1 MRASLADLMPAGDGR
16 PGLRTWLKSSAYAR
30 RLLLGAGGDPWHS
43 ASAYLAWFS
52 QAQGLLKPDV
62 AVIEVGELFD
72 AWLARHPDL
81 GAELGAKRKASFPLR
96 KLLEQPGPRALL
108 AEVIV
113 AVLANLRG
121 QVPLVL
127 ALPSPRAWLRLA
139 SLAAGRDEAEFDA
152 DSVEDG
158 AMYMAD
164 LARAVSGLAV
174 GGILLDEEFAGPGAG
189 PVDLELYRPM
199 LNVAAHYRWPL
210 ALRVGPDGVR
220 EGAAL
225 AELDVLIGAGPLPDG
240 AKAHGRDVS
249 AAVWSGA
256 APAPLAPRQFYFVE
270 VPSAARPEDVLDRLA
285 ALKAGACAGGAG

>member
-1 MRASLADLMPAGDGR
+1 MSASLADLLPAGDGR
-16 PGLRTWLKSSAYAR
+16 AGLRVWLKSSAYAR

-43 ASAYLAWFS
+43 ASAYLAWFA

-62 AVIEVGELFD
+62 AVLEVGELFES
-72 AWLARHPDL
+72 WLARHP
-81 GAELGAKRKASFPLR
+81 GAQAELAGKRKASFPLR
-96 KLLEQPGPRALL
+96 KLLEQPAPRALL
-108 AEVIV
+108 VEVIA

-139 SLAAGRDEAEFDA
+139 STAAGRDEVEFDA

-164 LARAVSGLAV
+164 LARAVSSLEV
-174 GGILLDEEFAGPGAG
+174 GGILLDEECAGPGAG

-225 AELDVLIGAGPLPDG
+225 AELDVLIGASALP
-240 AKAHGRDVS
+240 AAQAHGCDVS

-256 APAPLAPRQFYFVE
+256 APPALAPRQFYFVE
-270 VPSAARPEDVLDRLA
+270 IPSEARPEDVLDRLA
-285 ALKAGACAGGAG
+285 GLKAAGCAG

>member
-1 MRASLADLMPAGDGR
+1 MSASLADLMPAGDGR
-16 PGLRTWLKSSAYAR
+16 PGLRIWLKSSAYAR
-30 RLLLGAGGDPWHS
+30 RLLLGAGGDPWQS

-72 AWLARHPDL
+72 AWLARQP
-81 GAELGAKRKASFPLR
+81 GIQAELAAKRKPSFPLR
-96 KLLEQPGPRALL
+96 KLLEQPAPRALL
-108 AEVIV
+108 AEVIA

-139 SLAAGRDEAEFDA
+139 SRAAGRDEAGFDA
-152 DSVEDG
+152 ASIEDG

-164 LARAVSGLAV
+164 LARAVSALEV
-174 GGILLDEEFAGPGAG
+174 GGILLDEELAGPDAG

-210 ALRVGPDGVR
+210 ALRVGPHGVCA
-220 EGAAL
+220 GAAL
-225 AELDVLIGAGPLPDG
+225 AELDVLIGAGPLPAG
-240 AKAHGRDVS
+240 ARAHGCDVS

-256 APAPLAPRQFYFVE
+256 APPPLAPRQFYFVE
-270 VPSAARPEDVLDRLA
+270 IAPEARPEDVLDRLA
-285 ALKAGACAGGAG
+285 GLKAAGAAG

>member
-1 MRASLADLMPAGDGR
+1 MSASLADLLPAGDGR
-16 PGLRTWLKSSAYAR
+16 PGLRVWLKSSAYAR

-43 ASAYLAWFS
+43 ASAYLAWFA

-62 AVIEVGELFD
+62 AVIEVGELFE
-72 AWLARHPDL
+72 AWLARHP
-81 GAELGAKRKASFPLR
+81 GVQAELAGKRKPSFPLR
-96 KLLEQPGPRALL
+96 KLLEQPAPRALL
-108 AEVIV
+108 AEVIA

-139 SLAAGRDEAEFDA
+139 SAAAGRDEAEFDA
-152 DSVEDG
+152 ASVEDG

-164 LARAVSGLAV
+164 LARAVSSLEV

-225 AELDVLIGAGPLPDG
+225 AELDVLIGAAPLPAA
-240 AKAHGRDVS
+240 AKAHGRDVG
-249 AAVWSGA
+249 AALWSGA
-256 APAPLAPRQFYFVE
+256 APAPLAPREFYFAE
-270 VPSAARPEDVLDRLA
+270 IPSAARPEDVLDRLA
-285 ALKAGACAGGAG
+285 GLKAAGGAG